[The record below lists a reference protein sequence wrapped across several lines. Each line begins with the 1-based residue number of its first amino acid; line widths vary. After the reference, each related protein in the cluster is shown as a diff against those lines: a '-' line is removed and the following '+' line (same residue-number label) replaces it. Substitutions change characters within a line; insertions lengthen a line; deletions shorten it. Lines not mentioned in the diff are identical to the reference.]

1 MEPLVEHNQNLT
13 GQNNCIEPI
22 QPIPLIDV
30 SSLLKEGEGV
40 TEASQRPNDV
50 PSNESTK
57 SLEGDAVEWRKGED
71 ILSHLGLQLIPTN
84 KTAVTEGSI
93 ATASRKKGFREL
105 QNLKFNVNYDC
116 GGCSI
121 ATASRK
127 ILSWNIRGSGSSSK
141 RRAIRQAIC
150 KANLDIVVL
159 QETKWEEV
167 SRSFVGSIWRS
178 RFKEWL
184 VLPAVG
190 IAGGLLVMW
199 DVRRVK
205 VKRLLVRGIF
215 GFNLRRKRRW
225 QWMVVFGHLWPE

>member
-1 MEPLVEHNQNLT
+1 M
-13 GQNNCIEPI
+13 
-22 QPIPLIDV
+22 
-30 SSLLKEGEGV
+30 
-40 TEASQRPNDV
+40 
-50 PSNESTK
+50 
-57 SLEGDAVEWRKGED
+57 
-71 ILSHLGLQLIPTN
+71 
-84 KTAVTEGSI
+84 
-93 ATASRKKGFREL
+93 
-105 QNLKFNVNYDC
+105 
-116 GGCSI
+116 
-121 ATASRK
+121 K

-159 QETKWEEV
+159 QETKREEV

-190 IAGGLLVMW
+190 TAGGILVMW